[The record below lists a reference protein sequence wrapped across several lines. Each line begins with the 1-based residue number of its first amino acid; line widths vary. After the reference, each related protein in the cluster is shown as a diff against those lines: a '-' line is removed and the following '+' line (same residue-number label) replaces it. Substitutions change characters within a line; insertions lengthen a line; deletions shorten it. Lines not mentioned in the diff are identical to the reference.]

1 LITTTAR
8 TGFWESR
15 RPQIY
20 LDPFARRSPVRWN
33 MDCCMQQNGTWKG
46 HPYDSR
52 TAILALAAGV
62 FLIGG
67 LPATAKSNN
76 ANLIKMLDTDNDGTV
91 DLAEAKKAAS
101 ALFDRL
107 ERDKDGT
114 LDKKELAGRL
124 SAKECW
130 LRPILTKTALSR
142 RTSTLPLSSSVSA
155 PPIQITMGPWMQRNC
170 IPVPALRSFAYE
182 IARDILGRAFK
193 RIDRPNERPPS
204 GGPLRGRRF
213 RFQSA

>member
-1 LITTTAR
+1 
-8 TGFWESR
+8 
-15 RPQIY
+15 
-20 LDPFARRSPVRWN
+20 
-33 MDCCMQQNGTWKG
+33 MQQNGTWKG

-124 SAKECW
+124 SAKE
-130 LRPILTKTALSR
+130 LAASDPDKDGTITKDEYLAVVEQRFSAADPDHDGTLDAKELY
-142 RTSTLPLSSSVSA
+142 TSAGASLVRLMKSPET
-155 PPIQITMGPWMQRNC
+155 
-170 IPVPALRSFAYE
+170 F
-182 IARDILGRAFK
+182 
-193 RIDRPNERPPS
+193 
-204 GGPLRGRRF
+204 
-213 RFQSA
+213 